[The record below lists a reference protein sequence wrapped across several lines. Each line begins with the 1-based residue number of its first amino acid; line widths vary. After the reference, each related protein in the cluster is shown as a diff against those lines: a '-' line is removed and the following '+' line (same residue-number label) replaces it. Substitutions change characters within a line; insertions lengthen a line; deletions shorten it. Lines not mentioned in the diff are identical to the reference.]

1 MNLNDEKLKVM
12 LNNLYIE
19 LCKKDSNPKLILA
32 KAVSLGMKYQ
42 EEKIKEGIK
51 VVFDNLNLSH

>member
-1 MNLNDEKLKVM
+1 MNDEKLKVM

-19 LCKKDSNPKLILA
+19 LCKKDSNSKLILA